1 MVRAY
6 HLRRVIVELIK
17 KNIHMEQRIKWAA
30 SQISLEE
37 DQNIS
42 DQKPDAYKIIC
53 KSACVKVEET
63 KPVEEAVWIKGCLEY
78 KVLYLTDEK
87 ERQMCSMEGKMPFE
101 EKIYTDRNVTGDS
114 LRVHTKVDDLTI
126 RLINSRKMN
135 IRCIIGVEITQDNL
149 YDEEVVMDVE
159 NPQMCEILKK
169 PLEVT
174 TVVLDTKDIYRV
186 REELE
191 VPDGLPNIYSIIWKD
206 VRMEGLNFIPMDGK
220 IGISGETNCFFL
232 YEGEEEAIP
241 RCFEVSRPFSGMLDV
256 PECRENTQLRMDYE
270 MEPAHI
276 EVKPDYDG
284 EERQIDVEMELKLY
298 IKLYQNATLAVV
310 ADAYGIQEKMEPVMK
325 ESHCEKILKKE
336 NGKIKVN
343 DSWENKGNPGI
354 EMQILRASGN
364 ILEEEVKMMEDSAVL
379 SGILHVDILCAVKEE
394 SEPYR
399 CISMDIPYEHSVPVN
414 GASQNCPYYSKIC
427 IEQLGAIQQGERM
440 DIRAILTYQLMVYQV
455 VAKPL
460 LIDMN
465 KAETGKEQKELPVMS
480 VYFAKENENIWE
492 VGKKYQVPLVTIRN
506 LNQLA
511 EDTLCDGQ
519 KVLIVKETV

>member
-1 MVRAY
+1 M
-6 HLRRVIVELIK
+6 ELIK

-53 KSACVKVEET
+53 KNACVKVEET
-63 KPVEEAVWIKGCLEY
+63 KPVEEAVWIKGYLEY
-78 KVLYLTDEK
+78 MVLYLTDER
-87 ERQMCSMEGKMPFE
+87 ERQMCSMEGKIPFE
-101 EKIYTDRNVTGDS
+101 EKIYTDRNVSGDS
-114 LRVHTKVDDLTI
+114 LRVCTKVDDLTI

-191 VPDGLPNIYSIIWKD
+191 VPDAMPNIYSIIWKD
-206 VRMEGLNFIPMDGK
+206 IRVEGLNFVPMDGK

-232 YEGEEEAIP
+232 YEGEEDEVLP
-241 RCFEVSRPFSGMLDV
+241 RYFEVSRPFSGILDV
-256 PECRENTQLRMDYE
+256 PECRENTQLRIDYE
-270 MEPAHI
+270 MEQAHI
-276 EVKPDYDG
+276 EVKTDYDG
-284 EERQIDVEMELKLY
+284 EERQIDMEMELKLY

-310 ADAYGIQEKMEPVMK
+310 ADAYGIQEKMEPIMK
-325 ESHCEKILKKE
+325 ESRCERILKKE
-336 NGKIKVN
+336 IGKIKVN
-343 DSWENKGNPGI
+343 DSWENRENPGV
-354 EMQILRASGN
+354 EMQILRVSGN
-364 ILEEEVKMMEDSAVL
+364 ILEEEVNMIEDSAEL
-379 SGILHVDILCAVKEE
+379 SGILHVDVLCATKEE

-399 CISMDIPYEHSVPVN
+399 CISMDIPYEHSVPVH
-414 GASQNCPYYSKIC
+414 GASQHCPYFGKIC
-427 IEQLGAIQQGERM
+427 IEQLGAMQQGERM
-440 DIRAILTYQLMVYQV
+440 DIRAILSYQIMVYQV

-460 LIDMN
+460 LMDM
-465 KAETGKEQKELPVMS
+465 KRAEMEKEQKPLPVMS

-506 LNQLA
+506 LNQLT
-511 EDTLCDGQ
+511 EDTLSDGQ